1 MLRDFSIMQ
10 QTEPQRIVRS
20 PGKRRRSGTTAVE
33 LVVAVTLLAVLTGIC
48 GELIVSTV
56 RLRREER
63 KRAWALQ
70 EAANVM
76 ETLFAKPWDELSV
89 GKKEVRPCSPAG
101 QSVLESAVVRQ
112 EVFAAGKGRRLVVT
126 VEWPNGEGKLPGS
139 VSLVAYR
146 FPTVGAPP
154 ASQSSRPSGPTRQLV
169 QDTNVQRVANDRG
182 E

>member
-63 KRAWALQ
+63 RRAWALQ
-70 EAANVM
+70 EAANAM
-76 ETLFAKPWDELSV
+76 ETLFAKPWEELPV
-89 GKKEVRPCSPAG
+89 GKKEVGPCSSAG
-101 QSVLESAVVRQ
+101 QSVLGSAVVRR
-112 EVFAAGKGRRLVVT
+112 EVLAADEGRRLLVT
-126 VEWPNGEGKLPGS
+126 VEWPNGDGKSPGN

-146 FPTVGAPP
+146 FPPRAAQPT
-154 ASQSSRPSGPTRQLV
+154 SQSSPASGVMSQLV
-169 QDTNVQRVANDRG
+169 QHPDLPPVGSSRG